1 MEEAARSNRISFLI
15 AVVLTLLLYFLPI
28 GRSLTYPFLLFA
40 TFIHESSHAIATVL
54 TLGHVD
60 SLTVALDGSGLTMSR
75 GGASIL
81 VSSAGYVGT
90 ALFGGLLLVLSK
102 DSSRTKIV
110 LMGCAVLAATVTAA
124 FVGHTSNIVVLPV
137 LALIVLFVAIS
148 MRKGWRLLIPAVALL
163 AGLLFYLAV
172 TASLFSWAV
181 GLLIPI
187 VLLAVARFS
196 SDKVAHFFLT
206 FLSVQC
212 LLNSVEAL
220 RTLVFISVNG
230 NTPSD
235 AENMAAMTH
244 LPAAVWAVAWTA
256 FAALI
261 LAGSLK
267 LYLSPPRTKAI
278 QAA

>member
-102 DSSRTKIV
+102 DSSRAKIV

-124 FVGHTSNIVVLPV
+124 FVGHTSNIVVLPGLV
-137 LALIVLFVAIS
+137 LIALFVAIS
-148 MRKGWRLLIPAVALL
+148 MRKGWRLLIPAAALL

-181 GLLIPI
+181 GLLIPLA
-187 VLLAVARFS
+187 LLAVARFGS
-196 SDKVAHFFLT
+196 EKVAHFFLT

-278 QAA
+278 QAV